1 MICKTDLLRSGE
13 EVRVYLPDHSLPTN
27 TPPRL
32 AVLEFSSRKDL
43 WETDEKAAFYLAK
56 GYQFFSVTVR
66 PVSTLKEAK
75 KTTFAAWEYVK
86 TYACENQTDCDL
98 LFALT
103 EGKDAIYGAAA
114 GCYQDPDVTGLIFV
128 CPDFS
133 GSDFLPELLS
143 GKTPP
148 VFYLQETPTEADLS
162 FGMCLSAAHILSAF
176 HLAVPKDGERIL
188 TFLYRVRRIR
198 GKALRPWA

>member
-56 GYQFFSVTVR
+56 GYQFFSVAVR
-66 PVSTLKEAK
+66 PVSMLKEAK

-86 TYACENQTDCDL
+86 TYACENQTD
-98 LFALT
+98 
-103 EGKDAIYGAAA
+103 
-114 GCYQDPDVTGLIFV
+114 FV
-128 CPDFS
+128 PF
-133 GSDFLPELLS
+133 
-143 GKTPP
+143 
-148 VFYLQETPTEADLS
+148 
-162 FGMCLSAAHILSAF
+162 
-176 HLAVPKDGERIL
+176 
-188 TFLYRVRRIR
+188 
-198 GKALRPWA
+198 